1 MKKVLITGG
10 SGFIGR
16 NLKEGLERKY
26 IIYAP
31 THKELNLLNYKEV
44 KKKISM
50 FKPDIVIHA
59 ANTNN
64 TKKRAEEYKVLN
76 YNLQMFFNLER
87 CNDLYDKMYYFGS
100 GAEYDIEHYNP
111 LMEENYFGHHIPRD
125 AYGFSKYIMSRFVEQ
140 SKNIIDLRLFGVY
153 GKYEEWERRFISNNI
168 CRVLKGLPISI
179 NQDRVFDYLYIDDL
193 VIIMKWFLENEP
205 KHKHYNVCTGKG
217 ISLRSIAEIIKE
229 VCHSPYEIIVKME
242 GRGIEYTGSNKQ
254 LMKEIGKVDLT
265 SIYSGV
271 RLLYEYYKE
280 NQQEIKI

>member
-16 NLKEGLERKY
+16 NLKEGLEREY

-64 TKKRAEEYKVLN
+64 TKKRTEEYKVLTH
-76 YNLQMFFNLER
+76 NLQMFFNLER

-100 GAEYDIEHYNP
+100 GAEYGMEYYIS
-111 LMEENYFGHHIPRD
+111 LMEENYFGQHIPRD

-229 VCHSPYEIIVKME
+229 VCYSPYEIIVKME
-242 GRGIEYTGSNKQ
+242 NRGIEYTGSNKL
-254 LMKEIGKVDLT
+254 LMKEIRKVDLT
-265 SIYSGV
+265 SIHSGIQ
-271 RLLYEYYKE
+271 LLYEYYKE